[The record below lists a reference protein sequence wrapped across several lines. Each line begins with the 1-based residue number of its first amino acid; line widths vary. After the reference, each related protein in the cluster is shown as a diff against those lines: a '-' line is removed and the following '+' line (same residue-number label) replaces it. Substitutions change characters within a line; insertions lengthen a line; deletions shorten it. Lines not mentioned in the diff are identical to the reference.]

1 MSSSI
6 LYISYDGMTDPL
18 GQSQV
23 LPYLAGLAA
32 KGYRISLLSCEKLQ
46 RFTAHRSGIES
57 FCKKSDIDWH
67 PIPYTASPPVLSTI
81 KDLSALKARAAAL
94 HREHRFDVVHCRSYI
109 AAITGLWMKRT
120 FNTRF
125 IFDMRGFW
133 ADERID
139 GGLWNRSNPMYSMIY
154 RYFKKKEK
162 QFLRESDAIISLT
175 HAGKEEIDK
184 WHIPGMPHITVIPC
198 CVDTELFDPGAINRE
213 KRQVLK
219 QQAGI
224 PDNATV
230 LGYVGS
236 LGTWYLLPEMLSF
249 FKVWLE
255 EHPHSVLFF
264 VTTEPPEMILTESEK
279 QGIAAEYIRIAS
291 AGRAEMPYYISLM
304 DYGLFFL
311 KQAFSKKA
319 SSPVKQGELMAMGVP
334 VICNAGVGDSDRIV
348 QQYRAG
354 VLVDQY
360 NEDAYRKAI
369 REALRTNF
377 DPAAIRA
384 GCVDYFDLEKG
395 ISAYEAV
402 YESVL

>member
-32 KGYRISLLSCEKLQ
+32 KGYRILLLSCEKAR
-46 RFTAHRSGIES
+46 RFAAHKSQIETICSRHGIT
-57 FCKKSDIDWH
+57 WH
-67 PIPYTASPPVLSTI
+67 PIPYTATPPVLSTL
-81 KDLSALKARAAAL
+81 KDVSELKKYAASL
-94 HREHRFDVVHCRSYI
+94 HRKHKFDIIHCRSYI
-109 AAITGLWMKRT
+109 SAMVGLWMKRK
-120 FNTRF
+120 FDTRF

-133 ADERID
+133 ADERVD
-139 GGLWNRSNPMYSMIY
+139 GGLWNRSNPLYNTIY

-162 QFLRESDAIISLT
+162 EFLRHSDAVISLT
-175 HAGKEEIDK
+175 HAGKKEIHK
-184 WHIPGMPHITVIPC
+184 WNIPDLPEITVIPC
-198 CVDTELFDPGAINRE
+198 CVDTDLFDPAVIEGE
-213 KRQVLK
+213 RQIALK
-219 QQAGI
+219 KAVGI
-224 PDNATV
+224 PDDVMV

-255 EHPHSVLFF
+255 IHPQSIFFF
-264 VTTEPPEMILTESEK
+264 VTTEPPEMIIADAGK
-279 QGIAAEYIRIAS
+279 QGVPADRIHIVS
-291 AGRAEMPYYISLM
+291 AGRTEMPYYISLM

-360 NEDAYRKAI
+360 HQDAYRKAI
-369 REALRTNF
+369 TEALQTTF
-377 DPAAIRA
+377 DASAIRA
-384 GCVDYFDLEKG
+384 GSIDYFDLGKG
-395 ISAYEAV
+395 ISAYDSV
-402 YESVL
+402 YKQVQ